1 VVISERDLLTRA
13 PVIKKPK
20 TLNPLG
26 AIIFAALLGGGQA
39 LIRNSFVRHRI
50 NVGLGVLGVI
60 LVTISIVF
68 VLAAVSLSAK
78 IALFTAKIES
88 SKTIYAQIALQIMFF
103 YIGFLPIYGFSIVYF
118 DKILALWK
126 ILSITLSILILFAAI
141 LYFNIKIMQ
150 KDEAKLSDLKKLFY
164 QPKKIV
170 IIVLSSFIPIIATV
184 VVSLI

>member
-1 VVISERDLLTRA
+1 MVITEKDLLNKA

-26 AIIFAALLGGGQA
+26 AIILAALLGGGQA
-39 LIRNSFVRHRI
+39 LIRNSFVRHKI
-50 NVGLGVLGVI
+50 PVGSGVLGVI
-60 LVTISIVF
+60 LVIISIFF

-78 IALFTAKIES
+78 TVLFTAKIES
-88 SKTIYAQIALQIMFF
+88 SKTIYTQIALQIMFF

-118 DKILALWK
+118 DKTLALWK
-126 ILSITLSILILFAAI
+126 ILSITLSILITFAAI
-141 LYFNIKIMQ
+141 LYVNINIMQ
-150 KDEAKLSDLKKLFY
+150 RDGAKLGDLKKPFY
-164 QPKKIV
+164 QPKKLV

>member
-1 VVISERDLLTRA
+1 MVITEKDLLNKA

-26 AIIFAALLGGGQA
+26 AIILAALLGGGQA
-39 LIRNSFVRHRI
+39 LIRNSFVRHKI
-50 NVGLGVLGVI
+50 PVGLGILGVI
-60 LVTISIVF
+60 LVIISIFF

-78 IALFTAKIES
+78 TVLFTAKIES
-88 SKTIYAQIALQIMFF
+88 SKTIYTQIALQIMFF

-118 DKILALWK
+118 DKTLALWK
-126 ILSITLSILILFAAI
+126 ILSITLSILITFAAI
-141 LYFNIKIMQ
+141 LYVNINIMQ
-150 KDEAKLSDLKKLFY
+150 RDGAKLGDLKKPFY
-164 QPKKIV
+164 QPKKLV

>member
-1 VVISERDLLTRA
+1 MVITEKDLLNKA

-26 AIIFAALLGGGQA
+26 AIILAALLGGGQA
-39 LIRNSFVRHRI
+39 LIRNSFVRHKI
-50 NVGLGVLGVI
+50 PVGSGVLGVI
-60 LVTISIVF
+60 LVIISIFF

-78 IALFTAKIES
+78 TVLFTAKIES
-88 SKTIYAQIALQIMFF
+88 SKTIYTQIALQIMFF

-118 DKILALWK
+118 DKTLALWK
-126 ILSITLSILILFAAI
+126 ILSITLSILITFAAI
-141 LYFNIKIMQ
+141 LYVNINIMQ
-150 KDEAKLSDLKKLFY
+150 RDEAKLGDLKKPFY
-164 QPKKIV
+164 QPKKLV

>member
-1 VVISERDLLTRA
+1 MVITEKDLLNKA

-26 AIIFAALLGGGQA
+26 AIILAALLGGGQA
-39 LIRNSFVRHRI
+39 LIRNSFVRHKI
-50 NVGLGVLGVI
+50 PVGLGILGVI
-60 LVTISIVF
+60 LVIISIFF

-78 IALFTAKIES
+78 TVLFTAKIES
-88 SKTIYAQIALQIMFF
+88 SKTIYTQIALQIMFF

-118 DKILALWK
+118 DKTLALWE
-126 ILSITLSILILFAAI
+126 ILSITLSILITFAAI
-141 LYFNIKIMQ
+141 LYVNINIMQ
-150 KDEAKLSDLKKLFY
+150 RDEAKLGDLKKPFY
-164 QPKKIV
+164 QPKKLV